1 MAARAHPDPTP
12 VHVDSPIN
20 LGLEIRQVP
29 GTRSDWGHM
38 AAQNT
43 HEAAAPAAVEV
54 ELRRA
59 DIAFV
64 RLRGEHDLSTKPRLT
79 EALTEASA
87 KRNVLVDLSE
97 CTFMDSSVIAA
108 LFLAR
113 TKLDLRDGRLEL
125 VIPREAA
132 TLQRTAEVTALGVML
147 RVHETQAEGL
157 ASFRGDD
164 HSTHVRDQ
172 RSRFGDPDARA
183 AQCSCGWQGET
194 RTGRTAERVARRDG
208 MEHVD
213 QRRRAAAT

>member
-1 MAARAHPDPTP
+1 
-12 VHVDSPIN
+12 
-20 LGLEIRQVP
+20 
-29 GTRSDWGHM
+29 M

-43 HEAAAPAAVEV
+43 KQAALPAVEV

-59 DIAFV
+59 DIACV

-132 TLQRTAEVTALGVML
+132 TLQRTAEVTALGAIL
-147 RVHETQAEGL
+147 RVHETQAAGL

-164 HSTHVRDQ
+164 HSTEVKDQ
-172 RSRFGDPDARA
+172 RARFGDPEARA
-183 AQCSCGWQGET
+183 ALCSCGWQGET

-208 MEHVD
+208 TEHVD
-213 QRRRAAAT
+213 QQRLAAAT